1 MTAKSNSC
9 NDNSYSNFSK
19 ENDRFELLSAYM
31 DGEVTVAQKE
41 QVQQWLNEDPNFQQL
56 YQRLLKL
63 NQGFQSLPAPVRTKS
78 PQQITDAVFE
88 KVEQHRWRKLAFWGG
103 TAIAALG
110 IGLLSLLL
118 PEQNNPIPQLTE
130 NYPPTENT
138 EAIASNDIKDPSLMI
153 AVNRPVV
160 PIPKAVVAP
169 NQQKDQEK

>member
-1 MTAKSNSC
+1 MMAKSNSF
-9 NDNSYSNFSK
+9 NDNSDFSK

-31 DGEVTVAQKE
+31 DGELTVAQKE

-63 NQGFQSLPAPVRTKS
+63 NEGFQSLPAPVRSRS

-88 KVEQHRWRKLAFWGG
+88 KVDQHRWRKWAFWSG
-103 TAIAALG
+103 TAIAAVG

-118 PEQNNPIPQLTE
+118 PEQNNPIPQLAE
-130 NYPPTENT
+130 NSSPTENT
-138 EAIASNDIKDPSLMI
+138 EAIASKEISDPSLMI